1 MRISNWAVY
10 GLHESLIASGYPMK
24 AELPRARQTLESGD
38 IRGRGRTLAS
48 TPIGSGHDN
57 FLNGIIVQFDIDW
70 PIKLWT
76 EAQRYHFLDFVSS
89 MSTMHRLAKMNLKEA
104 FDNNVD
110 PIIIARMD
118 ELQNEYNNIPD
129 DSEGKQQAFLKMAFS
144 CPVGLNLGA
153 RMTTNYRQLK
163 TIYAQRKNHRLPQWR
178 EFCKWV
184 EELPL
189 MKELGII

>member
-48 TPIGSGHDN
+48 TPIGAGHDN

-110 PIIIARMD
+110 PIIIARMV
-118 ELQNEYNNIPD
+118 ELQNEYNNIQD

-189 MKELGII
+189 MKELGIV